1 MERPST
7 PPVAASKAP
16 PKSSVSLQKRQ
27 QYQSKKD
34 RRIAAAKSPLGT
46 LTSSPSLSLKPTP
59 TKSTPTMA
67 TLPSTTP
74 VRAPFMLATELPGAT
89 PLSTQL
95 PTPIEISGFR
105 DPISKE
111 GSEMPIFTAGDVI
124 TSLPAPIEATKSNIK
139 TPPIRMVPV
148 CKDFR
153 RYADYV
159 KKHFPEE
166 INSRAVYFITMIAV
180 IQTINDIYSSILLGP
195 EEWLKKLGTTKY
207 KKYMPTIVDLQIIW
221 SFTLGIL
228 DETPY
233 AEYVTL
239 RNNALEGTKEAFED
253 ALINYMETE
262 SIASLKEDK
271 STSSVSSSI
280 YKLKPPPYTRHSPIV
295 QGDAASL
302 QSNKSD
308 KSRKSQKH
316 TSSRGYHTTTPN
328 PINSQGEALCSLSKH
343 AKKNNGSIQ
352 SNDDMDEVCF

>member
-1 MERPST
+1 
-7 PPVAASKAP
+7 
-16 PKSSVSLQKRQ
+16 
-27 QYQSKKD
+27 
-34 RRIAAAKSPLGT
+34 
-46 LTSSPSLSLKPTP
+46 
-59 TKSTPTMA
+59 
-67 TLPSTTP
+67 
-74 VRAPFMLATELPGAT
+74 
-89 PLSTQL
+89 
-95 PTPIEISGFR
+95 
-105 DPISKE
+105 
-111 GSEMPIFTAGDVI
+111 
-124 TSLPAPIEATKSNIK
+124 
-139 TPPIRMVPV
+139 MVPV

-239 RNNALEGTKEAFED
+239 RNNALEDTKEAFED

-328 PINSQGEALCSLSKH
+328 PINSQGDALCSFSKR

-352 SNDDMDEVCF
+352 SNDDMDEDLYNEPDQWDIDLGRKPIKSIVINKKDTESVVSQRSLRFKPARHRSKFDTVKWDGMKALLDHLRELLKDICCK